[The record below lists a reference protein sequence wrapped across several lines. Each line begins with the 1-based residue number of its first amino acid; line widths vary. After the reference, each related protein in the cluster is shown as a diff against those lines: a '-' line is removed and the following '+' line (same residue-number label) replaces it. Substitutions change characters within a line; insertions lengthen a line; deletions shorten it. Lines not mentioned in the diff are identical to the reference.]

1 MSIQNLQQEEVSQDS
16 LVKARIEFAERCFIN
31 AQELSRF
38 MDQKASYILYAV
50 ALLTTALG
58 VVASTVLNAV
68 PRFEWQ
74 VVLKGVGLVFFLVY
88 LVIAFLVVYN
98 ATRVFRALPHT
109 LRRHTTAPGLI
120 FPLILLSRFKED
132 DEVDSELYF
141 NRLSQVSLTDIL
153 HDYADQI
160 VEVANIY
167 RHKQA
172 QINLS
177 TRLFQGLIIDW
188 IVTMLVLLATPVFS

>member
-16 LVKARIEFAERCFIN
+16 LVKARVEFAERCFIN

-58 VVASTVLNAV
+58 VVASTVLNSV
-68 PRFEWQ
+68 PRFDWQ
-74 VVLKGVGLVFFLVY
+74 VLLKGVGLVFFLVY

-160 VEVANIY
+160 VEIANIY
-167 RHKQA
+167 RHKQS

-188 IVTMLVLLATPVFS
+188 IVTMLVLLATSVFG